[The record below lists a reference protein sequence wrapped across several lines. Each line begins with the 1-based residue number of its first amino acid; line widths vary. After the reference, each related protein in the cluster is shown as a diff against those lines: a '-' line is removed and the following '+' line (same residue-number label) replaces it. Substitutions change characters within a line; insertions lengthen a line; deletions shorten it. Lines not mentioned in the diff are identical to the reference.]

1 MRVNEVFQSIQGEG
15 INAGLPTIFI
25 RLAGCNLYP
34 DNCCSYCDTRY
45 AQRDKGRRLLPKSIV
60 DEIKKLSGYHRVCIT
75 GGEPLFQS
83 GDLFDLVDRLNFND
97 YYVEI
102 FTNATLK
109 YPTWGGLVDS
119 WIADIKCPSSGVHSL
134 AEEWITKLLPRDQLK
149 FTVAT
154 PEDLVYASNVMFDKH
169 HAQVVVSPVI
179 PNCPNAQFG
188 EVLMANRVWLQ
199 TVWNFCI
206 TNNCRYSLQLHKI
219 VFGNKKGV

>member
-1 MRVNEVFQSIQGEG
+1 MRVNEIFASCQGEG
-15 INAGLPTIFI
+15 VNAGLPTIFV

-34 DNCCSYCDTRY
+34 DRTCSYCDTKY
-45 AQRDKGRRLLPKSIV
+45 AQSDKGREMSIKTIISKVREYKSTN
-60 DEIKKLSGYHRVCIT
+60 VCIT
-75 GGEPLFQS
+75 GGEPLHQ
-83 GDLFDLVDRLNFND
+83 GKELFDLVDLLRFHE
-97 YYVEI
+97 YYIEI
-102 FTNATLK
+102 FTNATLSMPAWNI
-109 YPTWGGLVDS
+109 YVDS
-119 WIADIKCPSSGVHSL
+119 WIADIKCPSSGVKSRFNDWMSHL
-134 AEEWITKLLPRDQLK
+134 GVCDQLK
-149 FTVAT
+149 FTVAD
-154 PEDLVYASNVMFDKH
+154 EDDLNFVSVALQDYSG